1 MINRIP
7 NRLVSTTAVFLLSTF
22 VVAGASDQQP
32 QTRAEASGFTTTS
45 TQNDVLEFVSTLAE
59 RSDRMKV
66 VRQAPSAEGRSIP
79 MMIVGN
85 PVPAGPG
92 DVGDH
97 RSVVYLQANIHGGEV
112 EGKESLMMLVRDLL
126 LADQPDYLDDLVLLV
141 VPNFNPDGNERIST
155 ANRPSQSGPVAGVGV
170 RTNGQNLDLN
180 RDGIKLESPE
190 VSGLVR
196 ILNEWDPLLFLDSH
210 THNGSYHQE
219 TVTWVWGLHP
229 SGDAPIFD
237 FMAQRMLPG
246 INQLMTDRYAT
257 PVLPHGDFMD
267 PRDPQSGWVPLGPEP
282 RFLTNYV
289 GLRNRFAILNEQY
302 PYVDFESRVR
312 DSYRF
317 FQAVLDFMQVHHREM
332 RQMARAADVRAASQP
347 PSLATTWTA
356 EPLAETIDIQGFE
369 MDVQVAADGRL
380 RVQPTEQ
387 LRTYESVPYF
397 ARYRPERQVALPG
410 AYLLDASQRDAVAK
424 LQQHGI
430 VVDELAEA
438 VELEIEVF
446 QIQSIAPDP
455 TLLQGHYLTR
465 AGGEY
470 QSATRLIE
478 AGTFLVRL
486 DQPLAMVVAAMLEPE
501 SSDSLLAWNVFSRAI
516 SMQLGNVQPE
526 YPVYRLASPVEGL
539 VTRSADPAD
548 GVHALLDEL
557 HRAAA
562 SGDSLRYLALFADNA
577 VFMGTAPDEYFNI
590 EQFSAYVNSRFEGGQ
605 GWSYL
610 PSNRNIRLAEDG
622 NTAWF
627 EEVVTSEANGIDF
640 RGTGIVIR
648 EGKQWRVAQ
657 YNFSLP
663 FSNEVWPDVIRLV
676 QEN

>member
-1 MINRIP
+1 
-7 NRLVSTTAVFLLSTF
+7 
-22 VVAGASDQQP
+22 
-32 QTRAEASGFTTTS
+32 
-45 TQNDVLEFVSTLAE
+45 
-59 RSDRMKV
+59 
-66 VRQAPSAEGRSIP
+66 
-79 MMIVGN
+79 
-85 PVPAGPG
+85 
-92 DVGDH
+92 
-97 RSVVYLQANIHGGEV
+97 
-112 EGKESLMMLVRDLL
+112 
-126 LADQPDYLDDLVLLV
+126 
-141 VPNFNPDGNERIST
+141 
-155 ANRPSQSGPVAGVGV
+155 
-170 RTNGQNLDLN
+170 
-180 RDGIKLESPE
+180 
-190 VSGLVR
+190 
-196 ILNEWDPLLFLDSH
+196 
-210 THNGSYHQE
+210 
-219 TVTWVWGLHP
+219 
-229 SGDAPIFD
+229 
-237 FMAQRMLPG
+237 
-246 INQLMTDRYAT
+246 
-257 PVLPHGDFMD
+257 
-267 PRDPQSGWVPLGPEP
+267 
-282 RFLTNYV
+282 
-289 GLRNRFAILNEQY
+289 
-302 PYVDFESRVR
+302 VR

-446 QIQSIAPDP
+446 KIQSIAPDP

-676 QEN
+676 Q

>member
-1 MINRIP
+1 MINRILH
-7 NRLVSTTAVFLLSTF
+7 RIVSATAVLLASIF
-22 VVAGASDQQP
+22 VLAGASAQQP
-32 QTRAEASGFTTTS
+32 QTRAEASGFTATS
-45 TQNDVLEFVSTLAE
+45 TQDDVLEFVSTLAE
-59 RSDRMKV
+59 MSDRMKV
-66 VRQAPSAEGRSIP
+66 VRLATSAQGRSIP

-85 PVPAGPG
+85 PVPAGPD

-126 LADQPDYLDDLVLLV
+126 LADQPGYLDDLVLLV

-246 INQLMTDRYAT
+246 INQIMTDRYAT

-332 RQMARAADVRAASQP
+332 QQMATAADVRAASQP

-397 ARYRPERQVALPG
+397 ARYRPETQVALPG

-430 VVDELAEA
+430 IVDELTEA

-577 VFMGTAPDEYFNI
+577 VFMGTAPDEYFNL
-590 EQFSAYVNSRFEGGQ
+590 EQFSAYVSSRFEGGQ

-610 PSNRNIRLAEDG
+610 PSNRNIRLAKDG

-627 EEVVTSEANGIDF
+627 EELVTSQANGIDF